1 MTAQPK
7 PRYTPQEYLARERQA
22 EVRSEYFAGE
32 IFAMSGNSRGHN
44 LIVTNAVGELRHRLR
59 HRPCE
64 VYPSNMRVKVE
75 ASGLYTYPDVTVVC
89 GEPRFEDAEVDTLLN
104 PMVLM
109 EVLSKSTEAYGRGK
123 KSAHYRRLLPCATTY
138 SLRRIGG
145 TSRSTAA
152 ATTAGC
158 SWKPAGRR
166 ACCTFPPWPAKCR
179 WRSCTRDFR
188 SRTTSADANVD

>member
-109 EVLSKSTEAYGRGK
+109 EVLSKSTEAYDRGK
-123 KSAHYRRLLPCATTY
+123 KSAHYRRLP
-138 SLRRIGG
+138 SLRDYVLIAQDRRHVEVY
-145 TSRSTAA
+145 SRSDDRWLLTEARG
-152 ATTAGC
+152 TAGVLHIT
-158 SWKPAGRR
+158 AL
-166 ACCTFPPWPAKCR
+166 ACEVPLAELYAR
-179 WRSCTRDFR
+179 LQIED
-188 SRTTSADANVD
+188 DEH